1 MQAAKTLTTTQR
13 TRRRPIHFLITTIT
27 FGMNAMVEGRPR
39 QLKMP
44 RLDAYA
50 LCNLIPVRDLTL
62 FALWVERRA
71 ECSSPF
77 TPPESTR

>member
-1 MQAAKTLTTTQR
+1 MRWVMQAAKTLTTTQR

-44 RLDAYA
+44 RLDAYGRA
-50 LCNLIPVRDLTL
+50 WSGRLTP
-62 FALWVERRA
+62 AERA
-71 ECSSPF
+71 DTSQVCGSA
-77 TPPESTR
+77 

>member
-44 RLDAYA
+44 RLDAYTVSLPLVPLNSA
-50 LCNLIPVRDLTL
+50 MCRL
-62 FALWVERRA
+62 
-71 ECSSPF
+71 S
-77 TPPESTR
+77 

>member
-44 RLDAYA
+44 RLDAYLA
-50 LCNLIPVRDLTL
+50 LGGFDAVLPSR
-62 FALWVERRA
+62 ERFRIGEMLA
-71 ECSSPF
+71 
-77 TPPESTR
+77 

>member
-1 MQAAKTLTTTQR
+1 MRWVMQAAKTLTTTQR

-44 RLDAYA
+44 RLDA
-50 LCNLIPVRDLTL
+50 
-62 FALWVERRA
+62 
-71 ECSSPF
+71 
-77 TPPESTR
+77 

>member
-44 RLDAYA
+44 RLDAYGTGGQTA
-50 LCNLIPVRDLTL
+50 GPKGL
-62 FALWVERRA
+62 RR
-71 ECSSPF
+71 
-77 TPPESTR
+77 PP